1 VTTNIPGGNT
11 RRTVKNMTIN
21 ITGGNTGRTGGV
33 WTYKLHVHG
42 STVLKA
48 ISICMGEPAVKI
60 LAKRGHILTF

>member
-1 VTTNIPGGNT
+1 
-11 RRTVKNMTIN
+11 MTIN